1 MELSVDMRK
10 DFSEKVRAGVRSL
23 IDLNQIE
30 DLDEFDAGLYIS
42 NVFDRTL
49 KEVFDLKTMDEAELK
64 SIRAFLWSSVYNSLE
79 TEKYEKYIASTL
91 NI

>member
-1 MELSVDMRK
+1 MELSVDMRNN
-10 DFSEKVRAGVRSL
+10 FSEKVRSGVRSL

-42 NVFDRTL
+42 NIFERIL
-49 KEVFDLKTMDEAELK
+49 KENFDLKTMDEAKLK
-64 SIRAFLWSSVYNSLE
+64 SIRAFLWSSVYNGLE
-79 TEKYEKYIASTL
+79 IEKYEKYIESNL